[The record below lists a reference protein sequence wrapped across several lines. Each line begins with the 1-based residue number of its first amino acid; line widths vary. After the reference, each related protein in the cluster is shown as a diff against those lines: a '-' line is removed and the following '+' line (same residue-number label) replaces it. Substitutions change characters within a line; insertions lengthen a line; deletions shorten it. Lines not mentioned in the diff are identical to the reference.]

1 MSDNVIK
8 ELTLPGEGE
17 YFEGDSGQF
26 HVSRHQLDT
35 LDPATLD
42 MIASVMMLE
51 AAEKKLEIHRAEDM
65 DGMTIYWHK
74 APEKDTTFLG
84 ELSEHMSVVP
94 AGDCMVPKKL
104 LMDDF
109 GSPEVL
115 YKAVEEFATLSQMV
129 ITIEEKSEDEE
140 HLFFSWEPV
149 EEQDLDTIDGS

>member
-17 YFEGDSGQF
+17 YFEGDSGSF
-26 HVSRHQLDT
+26 HISRVQLDT

-51 AAEKKLEIHRAEDM
+51 AGEKELDIHRAEDV
-65 DGMTIYWHK
+65 DGMTIYWSK
-74 APEKDTTFLG
+74 APAKDTTFLG

-94 AGDCMVPKKL
+94 VGDCMVPKKL
-104 LMDDF
+104 LMEDF

-115 YKAVEEFATLSQMV
+115 YEAVKEFANLSQMT
-129 ITIEEKSEDEE
+129 ITIEEKSDDED
-140 HLFFSWEPV
+140 HLFFSWEPAEFTGTNV
-149 EEQDLDTIDGS
+149 DGS